1 MQVTNKIGENFTEV
15 YAEKRYVR
23 LSLNITGLK
32 ETKTETISVKLNTLV
47 SFIIGGNLNH
57 QNGD

>member
-23 LSLNITGLK
+23 LSLNITGLQ

-47 SFIIGGNLNH
+47 SFIIGGNLN
-57 QNGD
+57 GD